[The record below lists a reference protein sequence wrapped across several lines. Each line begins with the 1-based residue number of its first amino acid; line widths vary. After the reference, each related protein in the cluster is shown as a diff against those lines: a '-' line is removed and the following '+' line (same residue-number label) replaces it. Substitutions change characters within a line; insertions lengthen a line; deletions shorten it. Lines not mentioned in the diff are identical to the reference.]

1 MRLHHAI
8 AVSGSQ
14 EFSSESWTDYFSI
27 RIDETVDDP
36 YEPPY
41 IPPVSAAK
49 HAMIQRELR
58 GEFGIPAEQ
67 RRKVANKGAKHV
79 Q

>member
-8 AVSGSQ
+8 AVSGNQ
-14 EFSSESWTDYFSI
+14 EFSNESWTDYFSI

-49 HAMIQRELR
+49 QIMIQRELR
-58 GEFGIPAEQ
+58 GEFGIPNEQ
-67 RRKVANKGAKHV
+67 RHKAANKGAKHAK
-79 Q
+79 